1 MTRVRIKHARA
12 NDLATRRRLLH
23 ILAPEVKITRLIPA
37 RDAIIVITG
46 SMQDADLIFSSGK
59 QEKLTEDGF
68 SALMPPT
75 LRAQRSVVCTRLDD
89 LVYEHDANEILD
101 EVEKEQ
107 SWAKVQEVYKF
118 PRAKNVKITFETSDM
133 AKKATESGLLMFC
146 MSIPPSQ
153 VHQEE
158 YIELITCNRC
168 YAVEDHVTRLCNKSQ
183 GYSVCSNCAREG
195 HQHWECRTQ
204 ERRCLNCN
212 EAHHATAMKCMVR
225 KQALREKQNSLRQKR
240 IQGATTTYAQATTSN
255 GIPDSTGQHMTG
267 LMCLLH
273 AHLANVAEP
282 GSFQKTLSESLAKNG
297 IPEVKLAPI
306 KNTAAL
312 ITALTAGKSAP
323 APPQRSV
330 IEQEQAVTA
339 ESISAE
345 NTLQVQGDSDRD
357 STSPVGSDSEDD
369 HSDEEVNGLEVVIV
383 KKNTDMWPRT
393 RTFPHMERGVR
404 EGRYKIRHNLSAS
417 DYDLVIDRLRKMD
430 RPVDHLLTSVRD
442 AVFDTMPSGPFT
454 SSEPSLKKRRGRKK
468 KTQTA

>member
-1 MTRVRIKHARA
+1 MPWA

-59 QEKLTEDGF
+59 HEKLTEDGF

-118 PRAKNVKITFETSDM
+118 PRTKNVKITFKTSDM
-133 AKKATESGLLMFC
+133 AKKATETGLLMFC

-168 YAVEDHVTRLCNKSQ
+168 YAVEDHVTRLCNKPQ
-183 GYSVCSNCAREG
+183 GYSMCSNCAKEG

-204 ERRCLNCN
+204 ERRCINCN

-240 IQGATTTYAQATTSN
+240 IQGATTTYAQATTTN

-267 LMCLLH
+267 LIEVSSNKNRQSQPKE
-273 AHLANVAEP
+273 LAR
-282 GSFQKTLSESLAKNG
+282 K
-297 IPEVKLAPI
+297 
-306 KNTAAL
+306 
-312 ITALTAGKSAP
+312 
-323 APPQRSV
+323 
-330 IEQEQAVTA
+330 
-339 ESISAE
+339 
-345 NTLQVQGDSDRD
+345 NTLQVQEDSDGD
-357 STSPVGSDSEDD
+357 STSPAGSDSEDD